1 MNEEIFKART
11 KQLALKIIEL
21 IESLPRNRAAD
32 VIGRQL
38 LRSGTSIGANYRAAC
53 RGKSKADVISKL
65 AIVEEEADE
74 TIYWMELLIESKI
87 VYTSRIDALI
97 RETNEIL
104 AMVVASIKTLRRT
117 IKGNFP
123 SIQNRKSKIQN

>member
-11 KQLALKIIEL
+11 RKLALDIIAL
-21 IESLPRNRAAD
+21 VESLPRIRTAD

-53 RGKSKADVISKL
+53 RGKSKPDVISKL

-74 TIYWMELLIESKI
+74 TIYWLELLVESKI
-87 VYTSRIDALI
+87 LESSCVNLLLKES
-97 RETNEIL
+97 NEIV
-104 AMVVASIKTLRRT
+104 AMVVASIKTLRGR
-117 IKGNFP
+117 
-123 SIQNRKSKIQN
+123 

>member
-1 MNEEIFKART
+1 VNEEIFKGRT
-11 KQLALKIIEL
+11 RQLPLEIIQL
-21 IESLPRNRAAD
+21 VESLPRNRAAD

-74 TIYWMELLIESKI
+74 TIYWMEMLIESKI
-87 VYTSRIDALI
+87 VQPSRLNLLMK
-97 RETNEIL
+97 ESNEIV
-104 AMVVASIKTLRRT
+104 AMVVASIKTLRGR
-117 IKGNFP
+117 
-123 SIQNRKSKIQN
+123 